1 MKKRYIV
8 IVLIILIAAFG
19 FFYYQNNNQVANI
32 EYITAQRTDLV
43 NSLRASG
50 VVKPEKTIN
59 LSSTIAENIK
69 VINFK
74 EGDIVNEGDV
84 LIEFDDSTA
93 QANYK
98 QALAQLNSAKAS
110 LEQTESTIKESE
122 AQIRLAEVRLE
133 NAKEINDESLL
144 EEINQAELEIANAK
158 EELERRQYLY
168 ENGAIEKIKVEEQK
182 HRVNVLESNKIILEQ
197 RLIELKKTRNNK
209 VKEAIEELKRSEIA
223 YQSAQKQYHV
233 AEENVNSAQAD
244 LNRTEVNLEKYIIN
258 SPIDGKI
265 LTQDIEVSEYIQP
278 GQTLLT
284 IGSNELQ
291 IEISPDEKE
300 LNLISIGDHGYV
312 SPDAYPNRKFEV
324 EIVRIASSVD
334 PDRGTIDVYLK
345 PVEDNEILI
354 PNMSVSVEV
363 VNERIEDIILIPE
376 NYVREDN
383 ESRYVYIYNNGTA
396 QRNNITLEET
406 YQNEVVVSEGL
417 NEGDR
422 ILRPENLTDGQ
433 AVEIGSE

>member
-19 FFYYQNNNQVANI
+19 FFYYQNTNKLDNV
-32 EYITAQRTDLV
+32 EYITIQRTDLV

-50 VVKPEKTIN
+50 IVKPDRTIN
-59 LSSTIAENIK
+59 LSSTIAENIE
-69 VINFK
+69 VINYK
-74 EGDIVNEGDV
+74 EGDNVNKGDV
-84 LIEFDDSTA
+84 LIEFDDNTA

-98 QALAQLNSAKAS
+98 QALAQLNSTKAS

-122 AQIRLAEVRLE
+122 AQISLSQVRLE

-158 EELERRQYLY
+158 DELKRREYLY
-168 ENGAIEKIKVEEQK
+168 DNGAIEKIKVEEQK

-209 VKEAIEELKRSEIA
+209 VKEAIEELKRAEIA

-244 LNRTEVNLEKYIIN
+244 LNRAEVNLDKYIIN

-265 LTQDIEVSEYIQP
+265 LTQNIEVSEYIQP

-324 EIVRIASSVD
+324 KIVKIASSVD
-334 PDRGTIDVYLK
+334 PDRGTINVYLK
-345 PVEDNEILI
+345 PIEDNEILI

-363 VNERIEDIILIPE
+363 INETIENIILIPE
-376 NYVREDN
+376 NYIREDN
-383 ESRYVYIYNNGTA
+383 NSKYVYIYNNGIA
-396 QRNNITLEET
+396 QRKEITIKES

-417 NEGDR
+417 NEGNQ
-422 ILRPENLTDGQ
+422 ILRPEKLSDGQ
-433 AVEIGSE
+433 PVEIGSE

>member
-19 FFYYQNNNQVANI
+19 FFYYQNSNQIANV
-32 EYITAQRTDLV
+32 EYITVQRTDLV

-122 AQIRLAEVRLE
+122 AQIRLAEVKLE

-244 LNRTEVNLEKYIIN
+244 LNRAEVNLEKYIIN

-284 IGSNELQ
+284 LGSNDLQ

-363 VNERIEDIILIPE
+363 VNERIENIILIPE

-396 QRNNITLEET
+396 QRKNITLEES

-417 NEGDR
+417 NEEDR
-422 ILRPENLTDGQ
+422 ILRPENITDGQ

>member
-122 AQIRLAEVRLE
+122 AQIRLAEVKLE

-223 YQSAQKQYHV
+223 YQSSQKQYHV

-363 VNERIEDIILIPE
+363 VNERIENIILIPE

-383 ESRYVYIYNNGTA
+383 ESRYVYIYNNGTV

>member
-19 FFYYQNNNQVANI
+19 FFYYQNNNQVANV

-122 AQIRLAEVRLE
+122 AQIRLAEVKLE
-133 NAKEINDESLL
+133 NANEINDESLL

-244 LNRTEVNLEKYIIN
+244 LNRAEVNLEKYIIN

-396 QRNNITLEET
+396 QRKNITLEET

-417 NEGDR
+417 NEGDQ

>member
-8 IVLIILIAAFG
+8 IVLIILITVIG
-19 FFYYQNNNQVANI
+19 WFYYQSSNQVANV
-32 EYITAQRTDLV
+32 EYITVQRTDLV

-50 VVKPEKTIN
+50 VVKPVKTVN

-69 VINFK
+69 TINYE
-74 EGDIVNEGDV
+74 EGAVVNKDDV

-158 EELERRQYLY
+158 EELERREYLY
-168 ENGAIEKIKVEEQK
+168 ENGAIERIKVEEQK

-197 RLIELKKTRNNK
+197 RLLELKNTRNNK
-209 VKEAIEELKRSEIA
+209 VKEATEELKRAEIA
-223 YQSAQKQYHV
+223 YQSAQIQYHV
-233 AEENVNSAQAD
+233 AEENINSAQAD
-244 LNRTEVNLEKYIIN
+244 LNRAKVNLNKYIIK
-258 SPIDGKI
+258 SPIAGKI
-265 LTQDIEVSEYIQP
+265 LTQDIEISEYIQP

-300 LNLISIGDHGYV
+300 LNLISIGDRGYV
-312 SPDAYPNRKFEV
+312 SPDAYPNRKYEV
-324 EIVRIASSVD
+324 EIVKIASSVD
-334 PDRGTIDVYLK
+334 PDRGTIEVYLK
-345 PVEDNEILI
+345 PIEDNNMLI
-354 PNMSVSVEV
+354 PNMSVSVEI
-363 VNERIEDIILIPE
+363 VNESIEDIILIPE

-383 ESRYVYIYNNGTA
+383 ESRYVYLYNDGTA
-396 QRNNITLEET
+396 QRNDITIKES
-406 YQNEVVVSEGL
+406 YQNNVIVSEGI
-417 NEGDR
+417 NEGNR
-422 ILRPENLTDGQ
+422 ILSPDNLSDGQ

>member
-122 AQIRLAEVRLE
+122 AQIRLAEVKLE

-363 VNERIEDIILIPE
+363 VNERIENIILIPE

>member
-19 FFYYQNNNQVANI
+19 FFYYQNTNKLDNV
-32 EYITAQRTDLV
+32 EYITIQRTDLV

-50 VVKPEKTIN
+50 IVKPDRTIN
-59 LSSTIAENIK
+59 LSSTIAENIE
-69 VINFK
+69 VINYK
-74 EGDIVNEGDV
+74 EGDNVNKGDV
-84 LIEFDDSTA
+84 LIEFDDNTA

-209 VKEAIEELKRSEIA
+209 VKEAIEE
-223 YQSAQKQYHV
+223 
-233 AEENVNSAQAD
+233 
-244 LNRTEVNLEKYIIN
+244 
-258 SPIDGKI
+258 
-265 LTQDIEVSEYIQP
+265 
-278 GQTLLT
+278 
-284 IGSNELQ
+284 
-291 IEISPDEKE
+291 
-300 LNLISIGDHGYV
+300 
-312 SPDAYPNRKFEV
+312 
-324 EIVRIASSVD
+324 
-334 PDRGTIDVYLK
+334 
-345 PVEDNEILI
+345 
-354 PNMSVSVEV
+354 
-363 VNERIEDIILIPE
+363 
-376 NYVREDN
+376 
-383 ESRYVYIYNNGTA
+383 
-396 QRNNITLEET
+396 
-406 YQNEVVVSEGL
+406 
-417 NEGDR
+417 
-422 ILRPENLTDGQ
+422 
-433 AVEIGSE
+433 

>member
-19 FFYYQNNNQVANI
+19 WFYYQSSNQVANV
-32 EYITAQRTDLV
+32 EYITVQRTDLV

-50 VVKPEKTIN
+50 VVKPEKTVN
-59 LSSTIAENIK
+59 LSATIAENIK
-69 VINFK
+69 TINFQ
-74 EGDIVNEGDV
+74 EGSVVSKDEV

-110 LEQTESTIKESE
+110 LEQTKSTIKESE
-122 AQIRLAEVRLE
+122 AQIRLTEVRLE

-158 EELERRQYLY
+158 EELERREYLY
-168 ENGAIEKIKVEEQK
+168 ENGAIERIKVEEQK

-197 RLIELKKTRNNK
+197 RLLELKNTRNNK
-209 VKEAIEELKRSEIA
+209 VKEATEELKRAEIA
-223 YQSAQKQYHV
+223 YQSAQIQYHV
-233 AEENVNSAQAD
+233 AEENINSAQAD
-244 LNRTEVNLEKYIIN
+244 LNRAQVNLEKYMIK

-265 LTQDIEVSEYIQP
+265 LTQNIEISEYIQP

-284 IGSNELQ
+284 IGSNELL

-300 LNLISIGDHGYV
+300 LNLITIGDRGYV
-312 SPDAYPNRKFEV
+312 SSDAYPNRKYEV
-324 EIVRIASSVD
+324 EIVKIASSVD
-334 PDRGTIDVYLK
+334 SNRGTIDVYLK
-345 PVEDNEILI
+345 PIEDNNMLI
-354 PNMSVSVEV
+354 PNMSVSVEI
-363 VNERIEDIILIPE
+363 VNESIEDIILVPE

-383 ESRYVYIYNNGTA
+383 ESRYIYLYNNGNA
-396 QRNNITLEET
+396 QRKNITVEES
-406 YQNEVVVSEGL
+406 YQNNVIVSEGI

-422 ILRPENLTDGQ
+422 ILSPDNLSNGQ